1 MKYRSMNEI
10 FASILSSVTEN
21 DGLGFTKI
29 MYNCYL
35 SYGQVTRFLQFANE
49 NDFLLY
55 DNNTELFKITDKG
68 LQFLELYGKMDN
80 LHKERQTSVIG
91 SVIILLLYA
100 LYPLFP
106 VLGDFI

>member
-21 DGLGFTKI
+21 DGLDFTKI
-29 MYNCYL
+29 MCNCYL

-49 NDFLLY
+49 NDFLVY
-55 DNNTELFKITDKG
+55 DNNTELFKITNKG

-80 LHKERQTSVIG
+80 LHKERQTGVIG

>member
-49 NDFLLY
+49 NDFLVY
-55 DNNTELFKITDKG
+55 DNNTELSKLYKG

-80 LHKERQTSVIG
+80 LHKRNDKLV
-91 SVIILLLYA
+91 LL
-100 LYPLFP
+100 
-106 VLGDFI
+106 VQ

>member
-1 MKYRSMNEI
+1 MMD
-10 FASILSSVTEN
+10 LV
-21 DGLGFTKI
+21 LQKI

-49 NDFLLY
+49 NDFLVY

-100 LYPLFP
+100 FYPPFP

>member
-21 DGLGFTKI
+21 NGLGFTKI
-29 MYNCYL
+29 MYICYL

-49 NDFLLY
+49 NEFLVY
-55 DNNTELFKITDKG
+55 DNNTELFKIIDKI

-106 VLGDFI
+106 FFG

>member
-1 MKYRSMNEI
+1 MNEI

-21 DGLGFTKI
+21 GELGFTKI

-49 NDFLLY
+49 NDFLVY

-68 LQFLELYGKMDN
+68 YNFENYMA
-80 LHKERQTSVIG
+80 RW
-91 SVIILLLYA
+91 IICTRNDKLALL
-100 LYPLFP
+100 
-106 VLGDFI
+106 VH

>member
-10 FASILSSVTEN
+10 FASILCSVAEN

-29 MYNCYL
+29 MYSCYL
-35 SYGQVTRFLQFANE
+35 SYGQVTRFLQFAKE
-49 NDFLLY
+49 NDFLVH
-55 DNNTELFKITDKG
+55 DNNMGLFKITDKG

-91 SVIILLLYA
+91 SLIFLLLCA
-100 LYPLFP
+100 FYPLCP

>member
-1 MKYRSMNEI
+1 
-10 FASILSSVTEN
+10 
-21 DGLGFTKI
+21 
-29 MYNCYL
+29 
-35 SYGQVTRFLQFANE
+35 
-49 NDFLLY
+49 
-55 DNNTELFKITDKG
+55 
-68 LQFLELYGKMDN
+68 MDN

>member
-1 MKYRSMNEI
+1 MNEI
-10 FASILSSVTEN
+10 FASILSSVTGN

-49 NDFLLY
+49 NDFLVY

-80 LHKERQTSVIG
+80 LHRSDKLA
-91 SVIILLLYA
+91 LL
-100 LYPLFP
+100 
-106 VLGDFI
+106 VQ